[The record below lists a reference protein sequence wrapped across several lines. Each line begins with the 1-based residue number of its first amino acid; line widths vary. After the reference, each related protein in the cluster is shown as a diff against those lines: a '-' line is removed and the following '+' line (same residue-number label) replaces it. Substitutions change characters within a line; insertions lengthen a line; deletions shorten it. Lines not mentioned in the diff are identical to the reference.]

1 LASRALRNGAALGPG
16 HANLIVDEKDL
27 RMIERRSL
35 LSGAGAA
42 ATVGLAR
49 PAVAQRGQVLRY
61 VPQANLANPDPIWTT
76 ATVAQLHGYMVWDTL
91 FGIDDHLIGRPQ
103 MLAGSEVSADALTW
117 KMTLRDGLL
126 WHDGEPVLSKDC
138 VASIQRWGK
147 RDGFGQRLL
156 AQTAEISVVN
166 DKAFQ
171 IRLTRPFP
179 VMTYALGANNCFIM
193 PERIAR
199 TDAFTQITEFVGS
212 GPFKFLKDEWVS
224 GASAAYA
231 RNDKYLPRQ
240 EPPSYYSG
248 GKVVNFDRV
257 EWKIMTDPATAG
269 AALQQG
275 EIDWWE
281 NPLFDL
287 LPMLKTSAGVK
298 VQVLDPLG
306 ALGVVAVNHTQPPF
320 DNPKLLQA
328 MLVAISQQ
336 DYLDAVLG
344 DQQSLGRKAGFFIPG
359 SPLASDVDMDRIA
372 GKRDVALAKK
382 LVAESGYKNEPVL
395 LMSPSDQPQLTA
407 MAQVT
412 DAFYK
417 SIGLNSQYTSMDW
430 GTLVARRASHEA
442 ASKGG
447 WNSFCTTWGG
457 LNVSNPGSHYPL
469 RGNGNG
475 GWFGWPTDDKM
486 EALREKWFDAADVAA
501 QRAVCM
507 DMQRLAFQDLPFFP
521 TGQWFTPTAYRDNL
535 SGFVKAGLVLFWG
548 VKRV

>member
-1 LASRALRNGAALGPG
+1 
-16 HANLIVDEKDL
+16 
-27 RMIERRSL
+27 MINRRSVL
-35 LSGAGAA
+35 AGGSAA
-42 ATVGLAR
+42 AAVGLAK
-49 PAVAQRGQVLRY
+49 PALAQGASVLKY

-91 FGIDDHLIGRPQ
+91 FGIDEGLVARPQ
-103 MLAGSEVSADALTW
+103 MLAGSETSSDGLTW

-126 WHDGEPVLSKDC
+126 WHDGEKVLSRDC
-138 VASIQRWGK
+138 LASIQRWGK

-156 AQTAEISVVN
+156 SQTAEMKVID
-166 DKAFQ
+166 DKSFE

-179 VMTYALGANNCFIM
+179 VMAYALGANSCFIM
-193 PERIAR
+193 PERIAK
-199 TDAFTQITEFVGS
+199 TDAFTQISEFVGS
-212 GPFKFLKDEWVS
+212 GPFRFLKDEWVS

-231 RNDKYLPRQ
+231 RNDKYVPRQ
-240 EPPSYYSG
+240 EPPSYWSG
-248 GKVVNFDRV
+248 GKVVHFDRV
-257 EWKIMTDPATAG
+257 EWKIMPDPASAS
-269 AALQQG
+269 AALQRG

-287 LPMLKTSAGVK
+287 LPLLKQTAGVK
-298 VQVLDPLG
+298 VEVLDPLG
-306 ALGVVAVNHTQPPF
+306 ALGVLAVNHTQPPF

-328 MLVAISQQ
+328 MLPALNQN
-336 DYLDAVLG
+336 DYMDAVLG
-344 DQQSLGRKAGFFIPG
+344 DQQELGSTAGFFIPG
-359 SPLASDVDMDRIA
+359 SPMASNVDMDKIT
-372 GKRDVALAKK
+372 GKRDVALARK

-417 SIGLNSQYTSMDW
+417 SIGINSQYTSMDW
-430 GTLVARRASHEA
+430 GTLVSRRASHEPA
-442 ASKGG
+442 DKGG

-457 LNVSNPGSHYPL
+457 LNVSNPGSHFPL

-475 GWFGWPTDDKM
+475 GWFGWPTDAKM
-486 EALREKWFDAADVAA
+486 EALRDQWFDAPDIAA
-501 QRAVCM
+501 QQAVCK

-521 TGQWFTPTAYRDNL
+521 TGKWFTPTGYRDNL
-535 SGFVKAGLVLFWG
+535 TGFVRANLMLFWG